1 MYKAGKK
8 GRAGKKTPGPQ
19 RIELLLQLGDL
30 HIHCKS
36 VGDLPGAMHMALGL
50 EKPQEQ
56 AGYGPCSRRAY
67 SLAKRPSRNRELQ
80 SSVKMCWLGRL
91 EIGNHTYTSLR
102 LTQWYLSRKKDKKKE
117 KNDFKS
123 FGPFQMPFHSLKR

>member
-8 GRAGKKTPGPQ
+8 GQAGKKTPGPQ

-30 HIHCKS
+30 YIHCKS
-36 VGDLPGAMHMALGL
+36 MGDLPGAMHMALGL

-56 AGYGPCSRRAY
+56 ARYGPCSRRAY

-117 KNDFKS
+117 KTILS
-123 FGPFQMPFHSLKR
+123 HLGHSKCPSTH